1 MEAYST
7 EMHAAVLR
15 EVRQASVLRLV
26 ELAAYYRRRQG
37 PGLALVAAELRE
49 RQARRQ
55 INYSTFKGQPNG

>member
-7 EMHAAVLR
+7 HLHAAVLH
-15 EVRQASVLRLV
+15 EVRQASALRLV

-55 INYSTFKGQPNG
+55 ANHPSNFSTL

>member
-7 EMHAAVLR
+7 QMQAAVQQEL
-15 EVRQASVLRLV
+15 RQASPLRLV
-26 ELAAYYRRRQG
+26 ELATYYLRRQG

-55 INYSTFKGQPNG
+55 SNYPPQ

>member
-7 EMHAAVLR
+7 PMHAALLR
-15 EVRQASVLRLV
+15 EVRQASALRLV

-37 PGLALVAAELRE
+37 PGLTLVAAELRE

-55 INYSTFKGQPNG
+55 TNYSSQKAA